1 MANQNSAVKVI
12 AVNKGHNAETID
24 DMIPEAAEAFAG
36 KINEAIEVTL
46 AEPGFYG
53 VKCNPHFAMG
63 MVMVIA
69 VGDAEAAPESFLEGR
84 LSKKAKDK
92 FEDALSGL

>member
-24 DMIPEAAEAFAG
+24 DMIPEGAEAFAG

-46 AEPGFYG
+46 T
-53 VKCNPHFAMG
+53 
-63 MVMVIA
+63 
-69 VGDAEAAPESFLEGR
+69 
-84 LSKKAKDK
+84 
-92 FEDALSGL
+92 

>member
-24 DMIPEAAEAFAG
+24 DMIPEVAEAFAG

-53 VKCNPHFAMG
+53 VKCNPHFAKG

-84 LSKKAKDK
+84 LPKKAKDK
-92 FEDALSGL
+92 FDDELSGL